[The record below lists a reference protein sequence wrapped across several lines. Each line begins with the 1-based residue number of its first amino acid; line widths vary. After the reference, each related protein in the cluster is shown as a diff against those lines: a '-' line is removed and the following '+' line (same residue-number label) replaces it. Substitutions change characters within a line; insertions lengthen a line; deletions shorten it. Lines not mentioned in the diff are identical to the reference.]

1 MEIEDISLL
10 LERINAI
17 EDEMITL
24 GGSPSDDVRR
34 YQLYEELDQLEDLLL
49 AADKKERNQLH

>member
-1 MEIEDISLL
+1 MIIEDISLL

-24 GGSPSDDVRR
+24 GESPADNVRR